1 MVRLFGCG
9 LLALTFASTGWAAE
23 HYVEVW
29 NPPEARHPATRTP
42 DARTPDARTPDAR
55 MPDARTPDARM
66 PAPHTGADVR
76 TGKGAEK
83 HASATP
89 KAAAKPHKRRVAQ
102 AVKAGSHRPA
112 ATATDTP
119 AAPRPVAQP
128 APGRL
133 TVMHPAGADE
143 THALSF
149 SNIPRQYTPDGNVLQ
164 VGTHGRSAEV
174 TR

>member
-29 NPPEARHPATRTP
+29 NPPEARQPAARTP

-55 MPDARTPDARM
+55 MPDARM
-66 PAPHTGADVR
+66 PAAHTSADAR
-76 TGKGAEK
+76 TGKSAEK
-83 HASATP
+83 HASAATP

-102 AVKAGSHRPA
+102 AVKAGPHRPA
-112 ATATDTP
+112 AAATDTP

-133 TVMHPAGADE
+133 TVMQPAAPDA
-143 THALSF
+143 THAPTF

-164 VGTHGRSAEV
+164 VGTHGRAAEV

>member
-29 NPPEARHPATRTP
+29 NPPEARQPAARTP
-42 DARTPDARTPDAR
+42 AARAGADARTS
-55 MPDARTPDARM
+55 
-66 PAPHTGADVR
+66 
-76 TGKGAEK
+76 KSAEK

-102 AVKAGSHRPA
+102 AVKAGSHRPPA
-112 ATATDTP
+112 AAADAP

-133 TVMHPAGADE
+133 TVMQPAAPDT
-143 THALSF
+143 THALNF
-149 SNIPRQYTPDGNVLQ
+149 SDIPRQYTPDGNVLR
-164 VGTHGRSAEV
+164 VGTHNRSAEV

>member
-29 NPPEARHPATRTP
+29 NPPEARQPAARAP
-42 DARTPDARTPDAR
+42 DARTPAARPGADART
-55 MPDARTPDARM
+55 
-66 PAPHTGADVR
+66 
-76 TGKGAEK
+76 GKSAEK

-102 AVKAGSHRPA
+102 AMKAGSHRPA

-133 TVMHPAGADE
+133 TVMQPAAPD
-143 THALSF
+143 TTRALTF
-149 SNIPRQYTPDGNVLQ
+149 SDIPRQYTPDGNVLQ
-164 VGTHGRSAEV
+164 VGTQGRSAKV

>member
-29 NPPEARHPATRTP
+29 NPPEARQPA
-42 DARTPDARTPDAR
+42 ARTPEARTPA
-55 MPDARTPDARM
+55 AHA
-66 PAPHTGADVR
+66 
-76 TGKGAEK
+76 GKGAEK
-83 HASATP
+83 HASAAP

-102 AVKAGSHRPA
+102 TVKAASRRPPA
-112 ATATDTP
+112 AAEAP

-133 TVMHPAGADE
+133 TVMQPAGPDA
-143 THALSF
+143 THALNF
-149 SNIPRQYTPDGNVLQ
+149 SDIPRQYTPDGNVLR
-164 VGTHGRSAEV
+164 VGTHNRSAEV

>member
-29 NPPEARHPATRTP
+29 NPPEARQPAARTP
-42 DARTPDARTPDAR
+42 TARPSADART
-55 MPDARTPDARM
+55 
-66 PAPHTGADVR
+66 
-76 TGKGAEK
+76 GKSAEK
-83 HASATP
+83 HASAAP
-89 KAAAKPHKRRVAQ
+89 KAVAKPPKRRVAQ

-112 ATATDTP
+112 ATDAP
-119 AAPRPVAQP
+119 AAPRPVAHP

-133 TVMHPAGADE
+133 TVMQPAAPDA
-143 THALSF
+143 TRALTF
-149 SNIPRQYTPDGNVLQ
+149 SDIPRQYTPDGNVLQ

>member
-29 NPPEARHPATRTP
+29 NPPEARLPA
-42 DARTPDARTPDAR
+42 ARTPDARTPDAR
-55 MPDARTPDARM
+55 MPAAR
-66 PAPHTGADVR
+66 TGADAHAGSK
-76 TGKGAEK
+76 TAEK
-83 HASATP
+83 HASVQP
-89 KAAAKPHKRRVAQ
+89 KAAVKLHKRRVAQ
-102 AVKAGSHRPA
+102 AVKAAPHRPTA
-112 ATATDTP
+112 AAVDAP

-133 TVMHPAGADE
+133 TVMQPAVPD
-143 THALSF
+143 TPHALSYT
-149 SNIPRQYTPDGNVLQ
+149 NIPRQYTPDGNVLR
-164 VGTHGRSAEV
+164 VGTSRRSAEV

>member
-1 MVRLFGCG
+1 MARLIGCG

-29 NPPEARHPATRTP
+29 NPPEARHPA
-42 DARTPDARTPDAR
+42 ARTPDAR
-55 MPDARTPDARM
+55 MPDARTPAAR
-66 PAPHTGADVR
+66 TGADAR
-76 TGKGAEK
+76 TGKSAEK
-83 HASATP
+83 HASVTP
-89 KAAAKPHKRRVAQ
+89 KSAAKPHKRRVAQ
-102 AVKAGSHRPA
+102 AVKAGSHHPA
-112 ATATDTP
+112 ATATETP

-143 THALSF
+143 THALNF

>member
-29 NPPEARHPATRTP
+29 NPPEARQPAARTPATRAGA
-42 DARTPDARTPDAR
+42 DART
-55 MPDARTPDARM
+55 
-66 PAPHTGADVR
+66 
-76 TGKGAEK
+76 GKSAEK

-102 AVKAGSHRPA
+102 AVKAGSHRPPA
-112 ATATDTP
+112 AAADAP

-133 TVMHPAGADE
+133 TVMQPAAPDT
-143 THALSF
+143 THALNF
-149 SNIPRQYTPDGNVLQ
+149 SDIPRQYTPDGNVLR
-164 VGTHGRSAEV
+164 VGTHNRSAEV

>member
-1 MVRLFGCG
+1 MVRLIGCG

-29 NPPEARHPATRTP
+29 NPPEARKPAAHAP
-42 DARTPDARTPDAR
+42 DARMPEAR
-55 MPDARTPDARM
+55 MPDARP
-66 PAPHTGADVR
+66 PAAHTGADAR
-76 TGKGAEK
+76 TGKSAEK
-83 HASATP
+83 HANATP
-89 KAAAKPHKRRVAQ
+89 KAAVKPHKRRVAQ
-102 AVKAGSHRPA
+102 AVKAGSHRPPA
-112 ATATDTP
+112 AAAEAP

-133 TVMHPAGADE
+133 TVMQPAAPDAQ
-143 THALSF
+143 HAPSY

>member
-1 MVRLFGCG
+1 MVRLIGCG
-9 LLALTFASTGWAAE
+9 VLALTFASTGWAAE

-29 NPPEARHPATRTP
+29 NPPEARKPAAHAPEVRTP
-42 DARTPDARTPDAR
+42 DARTAAT
-55 MPDARTPDARM
+55 
-66 PAPHTGADVR
+66 HTGADAR
-76 TGKGAEK
+76 AGKSAEK
-83 HASATP
+83 HANATP

-102 AVKAGSHRPA
+102 AVKTDSHRPPA
-112 ATATDTP
+112 ARTP

-133 TVMHPAGADE
+133 TVMQPAAPDAP
-143 THALSF
+143 HALNY

-174 TR
+174 AR

>member
-29 NPPEARHPATRTP
+29 NPPEARQPAARTPGTRTP
-42 DARTPDARTPDAR
+42 DARTPTTHSGADART
-55 MPDARTPDARM
+55 
-66 PAPHTGADVR
+66 
-76 TGKGAEK
+76 GKNAEK

-102 AVKAGSHRPA
+102 AVKADSHRPA
-112 ATATDTP
+112 AAATATP

-128 APGRL
+128 TPGRL
-133 TVMHPAGADE
+133 TVMQPAAPDA

-149 SNIPRQYTPDGNVLQ
+149 SDIPRQYTPDGNVLQ
-164 VGTHGRSAEV
+164 VGTHGRAAEV

>member
-1 MVRLFGCG
+1 MVRLIGCG

-29 NPPEARHPATRTP
+29 NPPEARHPAARTP

-55 MPDARTPDARM
+55 MPAARTGADART
-66 PAPHTGADVR
+66 
-76 TGKGAEK
+76 GKSAEK
-83 HASATP
+83 HASVTP
-89 KAAAKPHKRRVAQ
+89 KTAAKPHKRRVAQ
-102 AVKAGSHRPA
+102 AVKAGSHHPA
-112 ATATDTP
+112 ATATETP

-143 THALSF
+143 THALNF